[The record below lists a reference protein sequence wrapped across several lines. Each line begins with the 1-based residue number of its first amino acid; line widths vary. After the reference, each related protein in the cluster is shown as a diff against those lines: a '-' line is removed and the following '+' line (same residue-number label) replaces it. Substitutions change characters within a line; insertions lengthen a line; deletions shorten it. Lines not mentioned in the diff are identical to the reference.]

1 MNSIYNIILFV
12 VVIAVMIGFGI
23 VIGQAT
29 VNHST
34 IINDYKK
41 GKYQEVIIITGQD
54 TTYKY
59 KLLQEN

>member
-1 MNSIYNIILFV
+1 MNTIYNIVLFIAIV
-12 VVIAVMIGFGI
+12 VALIGFGI
-23 VIGQAT
+23 IIGQAT

-34 IINDYKK
+34 IINNYKK
-41 GKYQEVIIITGQD
+41 GKYQEIIILTGLD